1 MTEVAALLAAF
12 LEATGREAAIWERR
26 EGSVT
31 PSLLGASS
39 EAFGQRTEAG
49 AAAWDVATW
58 ARSRALHAQLVTTG
72 DSVGWL
78 FVEPGH
84 AADADRLLGRLLPVV
99 RRLTRERDG
108 ATRELAER
116 YEEIN
121 LLYAIGEL
129 LGSSTSVETIAD
141 TLLIELATTVGARR
155 AVFLQTDRQFG
166 ALVPVA
172 TMGLGDRTYP
182 PVPFDHPEHIAVRA
196 FRSGSACT
204 EDGLAAAAGD
214 PILSGQGAPLLAVAI
229 TRPST
234 GVGITGTF
242 AVPTRRGTEGGTI
255 PLGVLVLG
263 GRDQGAPFTAGDR
276 KLAVAV
282 GTQVG
287 TAMHNASLVRA
298 AVERQ
303 QMAREMKLANE
314 LQLKLLPNPRV
325 VLPEARAAAR
335 VVAAEIVGG
344 DFFLLARLDQ
354 ARTGVLIGDVS
365 GHGYQSAL
373 IMALALSAAGIHVQ
387 AAFDPSIALEAVQ
400 RSLRDELESTE
411 MSISMCYAVIDTRAG
426 ELRYANAGHPHA
438 FAMSADG
445 TCTRL
450 GAVAPPL
457 GWCEGTIEESVMT
470 WKPGNR
476 LVFFTDGVVDARN
489 AMGGRLTEEAVLAT
503 LARVPREATPDDIL
517 SRVFTRL
524 ETHVGQTP
532 LRDDCT
538 VVVVDRP

>member
-26 EGSVT
+26 EGASAPT
-31 PSLLGASS
+31 LLGASS
-39 EAFGQRTEAG
+39 EAFAARTEPG
-49 AAAWDVATW
+49 VTAWDVATW
-58 ARSRALHAQLVTTG
+58 ARAHALHAQLVTTG

-78 FVEPGH
+78 FVVPGH

-108 ATRELAER
+108 ATRELVER

-129 LGSSTSVETIAD
+129 LGSTTSVEEIAE
-141 TLLIELATTVGARR
+141 TLLAELAATVGAKR
-155 AVFLQTDRQFG
+155 AVFLQTHRGQG
-166 ALVPVA
+166 ELVPVA
-172 TMGLGDRTYP
+172 TLGLRDSVYTS
-182 PVPFDHPEHIAVRA
+182 VPLDHPEHIAVRA
-196 FRSGSACT
+196 FRSGGACT
-204 EDGLAAAAGD
+204 EDGLAAVAGD
-214 PILSGQGAPLLAVAI
+214 PVLAAQGAPLLAVAI
-229 TRPST
+229 TRPSS
-234 GVGITGTF
+234 GAGITGTF
-242 AVPTRRGTEGGTI
+242 AVPSRRGADGVTI
-255 PLGVLVLG
+255 PLGVLVLA
-263 GRDQGAPFTAGDR
+263 GRHGGAPFTAGDR

-282 GTQVG
+282 STQIG

-303 QMAREMKLANE
+303 QMVREMQLANE

-325 VLPEARAAAR
+325 VQPEARAAAR
-335 VVAAEIVGG
+335 VVPAESVGG
-344 DFFLLARLDQ
+344 DFFLLARLDRD
-354 ARTGVLIGDVS
+354 RTGVLIGDVS

-438 FAMSADG
+438 FALTASG
-445 TCTRL
+445 QCVRL

-457 GWCEGTIEESVMT
+457 GWCEDSIEESVMT
-470 WKPGNR
+470 WKPGHR
-476 LVFFTDGVVDARN
+476 LVFFTDGVADARN
-489 AMGGRLTEEAVLAT
+489 AAGERLTEEAVLAT
-503 LARVPREATPDDIL
+503 LSRLSGGESPDEVL
-517 SRVFTRL
+517 QQVFAQL
-524 ETHVGQTP
+524 DAHVGRTP